1 MSLDIKEQK
10 NILRAELKAR
20 RALIADEKKAVFDK
34 AICERIVSLPCFDE
48 AESILL
54 YSPVKNEINLSQ
66 LANASLAMGKRVA
79 YPLCN
84 KEELTLTF
92 KYVNSLSELLPRSY
106 SIPEPPKDAPL
117 FSFDTKAL
125 CVVPA
130 LAFDMLGFRLGYG
143 KGYYDRFLKNFD
155 GYTVGAVYSE
165 LLCDAL
171 PRGYYDMAVEMI
183 ITERRIIET
192 NAKKQQR

>member
-1 MSLDIKEQK
+1 MSLDIKERK

-20 RALIADEKKAVFDK
+20 RALISIEKKAVLDT
-34 AICERIVSLPCFDE
+34 AICERIASLPCFCE

-54 YSPVKNEINLSQ
+54 YSPVKGEIDLSP
-66 LANASLAMGKRVA
+66 LAKAALDMGKRVA
-79 YPLCN
+79 YPICN
-84 KEELTLTF
+84 KDDLSMTF
-92 KYVNSLSELLPRSY
+92 RYVSSLSELLPGSY
-106 SIPEPPKDAPL
+106 SIPEPPKDATE
-117 FSFDTKAL
+117 FSSDTKAL

-130 LAFDMLGFRLGYG
+130 LAFDTLGFRIGYG

-165 LLCDAL
+165 LLSELL
-171 PRGYYDMAVEMI
+171 PRGYYDMAVDII

-192 NAKKQQR
+192 NAKKQQD